1 MISAIIPVYNEEE
14 NVKILHHELLDVL
27 KKLGQMFEIIFVN
40 DGSTDRTRERLMQL
54 RPIRIINFRKRFGQ
68 TSAFDAGFK
77 AAKGDVVVTLDG
89 DLQNDPADIL
99 KLFAVLQE
107 GYDVVCGWRAH
118 RQDGFSKRFFSYGAR
133 MMRRLLL
140 GDRLHDAGCSLRV
153 YRSAALLN
161 LDIYGEMH
169 RLIASILV
177 LRGYRV
183 AEIKVHHRMRRH
195 GKTKY
200 SWRRAIKGFIDMV
213 NLWFLYKYRARPLHI
228 FGAIG
233 IFFFSIGF
241 LLTGYFVFIRLFFGV
256 PLAGRVLPVG
266 ALFLVLFGIQLFM
279 TGLLADIAIKN
290 YYSIARE
297 KSYFIKDEI
306 ELV

>member
-1 MISAIIPVYNEEE
+1 MISAIVPVYNEEE
-14 NVKILHHELLDVL
+14 NVKILHRELAEALE
-27 KKLGQMFEIIFVN
+27 KLGQTFEIIFVN
-40 DGSTDRTRERLMQL
+40 DGSTDRTREKLMQL
-54 RPIRIINFRKRFGQ
+54 RPIRMINFRRRFGQ

-77 AAKGDVVVTLDG
+77 AARGDIVVTLDG

-107 GYDVVCGWRAH
+107 GYDVVCGWRTN
-118 RQDGFSKRFFSYGAR
+118 RQDSFLKRFFSYGAR
-133 MMRRLLL
+133 MIRKLLL
-140 GDRLHDAGCSLRV
+140 GDKLHDAGCSLRI
-153 YRSAALLN
+153 YRSEALLN

-169 RLIASILV
+169 RLIAPILV

-183 AEIKVHHRMRRH
+183 SEIKVHHRMRRY

-200 SWRRAIKGFIDMV
+200 NWRRAIKGFIDII

-233 IFFFSIGF
+233 IFFFSVGS
-241 LLTGYFVFIRLFFGV
+241 LLTGYFVFARLLLGI
-256 PLAGRVLPVG
+256 PLAGRVLPIG

-290 YYSIARE
+290 YYSVARE

-306 ELV
+306 ELT